1 MFRKLAEMVISAFGI
16 AGLIL
21 IFFFILAIGP
31 ILIIWSLNILF
42 PSLNIDFTWQT
53 WAAILILLTFLRPE
67 ISIKGNS

>member
-1 MFRKLAEMVISAFGI
+1 MFRKLAEMVISGFGI

-21 IFFFILAIGP
+21 IFLFFLAIGP

-42 PSLNIDFTWQT
+42 PALNIDFTWQT

-67 ISIKGNS
+67 VSIKGKS